1 MKVHN
6 SKTCGHNLNSPW
18 NVRIADILLLDAI
31 SNAVGVPFSQAH
43 HLDKFVSEHF
53 PPPEGLFGIAFV
65 FHVLS

>member
-31 SNAVGVPFSQAH
+31 SNAVGVPLSQAH
-43 HLDKFVSEHF
+43 HVDKFVSKHF

-65 FHVLS
+65 FHILS